1 MAPEAENT
9 PMQQLSPQDAQFLYS
24 ETRRNPSIV
33 TLMSIFDPST
43 VPGGKVVRF
52 KEIVRHVESR
62 LHANPFMTQKLLRVP
77 MELDYPY
84 WIEDEFFD
92 IEFHIHHSRLP
103 APGDWRQLCIYTARY
118 HSRPMDMSRPPWE
131 MNVIE
136 GLDHIA
142 GLPKGCYGVATRIHH
157 SALDGAGM
165 SRFMLCMM
173 DKDEKGTAA
182 MPLDATPV
190 ARNARPS
197 AAVML
202 GRATLN
208 NLRAPI
214 NLMSTA
220 AKVAP
225 AAIETARDNR
235 SKQQREKKV
244 VPKTRF
250 DVEVAAHKAFDGTE
264 FNLDELKAIRK
275 LVDGATINDVVLAVC
290 GSALRRYLEKHDEL
304 PDESLIAWVP
314 INARPGGARDND
326 AAGNNIGAMTVP
338 IYTNIADPLV
348 RLQSIHEKTRQRKQS
363 SSGGSAKL
371 MTELS
376 KNLPAASQFIVAK
389 LAVKA
394 GLIASACNLFIS
406 NVAGSQEPLYMN
418 GSRQLTGFGMAPLTD
433 GLGLFIAVPS
443 YNGKIG
449 FHVTSTREIMPDIRF
464 FVECIEAGVAELK
477 EATGKT

>member
-1 MAPEAENT
+1 
-9 PMQQLSPQDAQFLYS
+9 MQQLSPQDAQFLYT

-52 KEIVRHVESR
+52 KEIVKHVENR

-77 MELDYPY
+77 MEMDYPY

-92 IEFHIHHSRLP
+92 IEYHIHHSRLP

-131 MNVIE
+131 MDVIE
-136 GLDHIA
+136 GLDHIK

-173 DKDEKGTAA
+173 DKDVNGTPA
-182 MPLDATPV
+182 MPLDTQPAVTN
-190 ARNARPS
+190 RRPS
-197 AAVML
+197 TASML
-202 GRATLN
+202 NRATLN
-208 NLRAPI
+208 NLRSPI
-214 NLMSTA
+214 KLVSSL
-220 AKVAP
+220 AKAAP
-225 AAIETARDNR
+225 AIFESARKHR
-235 SKQQREKKV
+235 GEQRQKTI

-264 FNLDELKAIRK
+264 FKLDELKAIRS
-275 LVDGATINDVVLAVC
+275 LVPGATINDVVLAVC
-290 GSALRRYLEKHDEL
+290 GSALRRYLEHHNEL
-304 PDESLIAWVP
+304 PEDSLIAWVP
-314 INARPGGARDND
+314 INARPGGARDNKS
-326 AAGNNIGAMTVP
+326 AGNNIAAMTVP
-338 IYTNIADPLV
+338 IFTNVEDPVV
-348 RLQSIHEKTRQRKQS
+348 RLQRVHKKTRQRKRS
-363 SSGGSAKL
+363 SSGGSARL
-371 MTELS
+371 MTEIS
-376 KNLPAASQFIVAK
+376 KNLPAAPQFIAGK
-389 LAVKA
+389 LVVKA

-406 NVAGSQEPLYMN
+406 NVAGSTEPLYMN
-418 GSRQLTGFGMAPLTD
+418 GARQVTGFGMAPLTD
-433 GLGLFIAVPS
+433 GLGLFVAVPS
-443 YNGKIG
+443 YNGRIG

-477 EATGKT
+477 EATGEI

>member
-1 MAPEAENT
+1 
-9 PMQQLSPQDAQFLYS
+9 MQQLSPQDAQFLYS

-52 KEIVRHVESR
+52 KEIVRHIESR

-77 MELDYPY
+77 MEMDYPY
-84 WIEDEFFD
+84 WVEDEFFD
-92 IEFHIHHSRLP
+92 IEFHVHHSRLP

-131 MNVIE
+131 MDVVE
-136 GLDHIA
+136 GLDHIE

-157 SALDGAGM
+157 AALDGAGM

-173 DKDEKGTAA
+173 DRDANGTPA
-182 MPLDATPV
+182 MPLDTVSGVSNP
-190 ARNARPS
+190 RPS
-197 AAVML
+197 TTQML
-202 GRATLN
+202 NRATLN

-214 NLMSTA
+214 KLVGSL
-220 AKVAP
+220 AKAAP
-225 AAIETARDNR
+225 AAIATARDSR
-235 SKQQREKKV
+235 DKPQRDKRA

-264 FNLDELKAIRK
+264 FDLDELKAIRK

-290 GSALRRYLEKHDEL
+290 GSALRCYLEEHNEL

-314 INARPGGARDND
+314 INARPGGARDNE
-326 AAGNNIGAMTVP
+326 AAGNNIAAMTVP

-348 RLQSIHEKTRQRKQS
+348 RLQSIHEKTRERKQS
-363 SSGGSAKL
+363 TSGGSAKL

-376 KNLPAASQFIVAK
+376 KSLPAATQYVAAK

-394 GLIASACNLFIS
+394 GLITSACNLFIS

-418 GSRQLTGFGMAPLTD
+418 GARQVTGFGMAPLTD

-449 FHVTSTREIMPDIRF
+449 FHITSTREIMPDIRF